1 MIQAKQIIWGHSSI
15 FALCAVLS
23 PSAECVEFSHAEL
36 RDGHRVLIDYYQQ
49 ELSAEATESAV
60 GNATYALDFDS
71 FDLQHSDPSIEL
83 SYRYRSGRWM
93 YSARFFRFRGAGRKA
108 AEVDFNFA
116 RLGFQAEAN
125 VTTKVAVDTYAA
137 SVMYSAWSSDRSEVS
152 LGVGLAYQDSE
163 AMAEASFQSSNNEEA
178 SYSKSSIEAPLPH
191 VRARYFRALNHQL
204 SVGAELGWLSL
215 HEGNAEGEFF
225 AFDVWADYQAT
236 ESLSLRVGFQHS
248 NTEAE
253 KTKRGTYKAFDA
265 GFTGLIL
272 GLSFSF

>member
-1 MIQAKQIIWGHSSI
+1 M
-15 FALCAVLS
+15 S
-23 PSAECVEFSHAEL
+23 PSAQSADFTHAQL
-36 RDGHRVLIDYYQQ
+36 RDGHRVVIDYYQQ
-49 ELSAEATESAV
+49 ELSAEAIETAV
-60 GNATYALDFDS
+60 GNTTYALDFDS

-83 SYRYRSGRWM
+83 SYRYRTGRWA
-93 YSARFFRFRGAGRKA
+93 YSARFFRFRGASGKA
-108 AEVDFNFA
+108 AEVDFNFD
-116 RLGFQAEAN
+116 RLGFQAGAN
-125 VTTKVAVDTYAA
+125 VTAKVAVDTYAA

-152 LGVGLAYQDSE
+152 LGLGLAYQVSE
-163 AMAEASFQSSNNEEA
+163 VIAEANFQSSNNEKA

-191 VRARYFRALNHQL
+191 LRARYFRALNPQL
-204 SVGAELGWLSL
+204 SIGAELGWLSL
-215 HEGNAEGEFF
+215 QEGNAEGEFF